1 MINKI
6 CEFQLKKKGKKTI
19 QNKKEY
25 KYVCVC
31 VCVTYV
37 DDEKKNE
44 LFSFKFVSLFTR
56 YLSIIGFD

>member
-6 CEFQLKKKGKKTI
+6 CEFQLKKNTKKNEEKNEYKKKTHLYMFCI
-19 QNKKEY
+19 R
-25 KYVCVC
+25 
-31 VCVTYV
+31 
-37 DDEKKNE
+37 KNE

>member
-6 CEFQLKKKGKKTI
+6 CEFQLKK
-19 QNKKEY
+19 EY
-25 KYVCVC
+25 KKKHSQREM
-31 VCVTYV
+31 
-37 DDEKKNE
+37 EKKKYKQENE